1 MRALTKTLLML
12 TLVSVIALP
21 SAAHAVP
28 VRIDTFALS
37 QADSDLDGRVVRFQ
51 GEAIGESLRADADT
65 RWANILDDGVAI
77 GVVAPTQMLTAID
90 GWGDW
95 SRRGTI
101 VEVTGVFN
109 VACTQHGGDLDVHA
123 SKIRALE
130 PSVPIE
136 RPVDLAKAGV
146 AAFAFV
152 LAAALAYLFR
162 MRKRHAL

>member
-1 MRALTKTLLML
+1 MRMLTRSLATLLFF
-12 TLVSVIALP
+12 SVVMVPCIAY
-21 SAAHAVP
+21 AVP
-28 VRIDTFALS
+28 VPVDTHTLS
-37 QADSDLDGRVVRFQ
+37 QADPELDGLMVHFE
-51 GEAIGESLRADADT
+51 GEAIGESLRADGDT

-77 GVVAPTQMLTAID
+77 GVVAPTEMLQSID

-123 SKIRALE
+123 TEIRMLA

-136 RPVDLAKAGV
+136 RPVDFIKLAV
-146 AAFAFV
+146 AAVVFV
-152 LAAALAYLFR
+152 LAGALAFVFR
-162 MRKRHAL
+162 MRKRQAL